1 MGLTLKNFY
10 IPSKPYITKKLD
22 HATLSKLLDSSS
34 FVVDGIYMITGG
46 LERNINLFEEESIGD
61 YKITAYVKVDYAYAG
76 PARAQVKNIKPFKKL
91 IHRRPAYTFRIN
103 LYDSNQVIVY
113 SFAQKYTRI
122 NQLIDSIDIQYSALN
137 QFFTDV
143 NLETK

>member
-1 MGLTLKNFY
+1 VGLTLKNFY

-46 LERNINLFEEESIGD
+46 LERNIDLFEEESIGD
-61 YKITAYVKVDYAYAG
+61 YKIKAYVKIDYAYAG
-76 PARAQVKNIKPFKKL
+76 QARAQVKNIKPFKKL
-91 IHRRPAYTFRIN
+91 IHRRPSYTLRIN
-103 LYDSNQVIVY
+103 IYNSNQVIVY
-113 SFAQKYTRI
+113 SFVQKYTRI
-122 NQLIDSIDIQYSALN
+122 NQLLDSIDTQYQGLN
-137 QFFTDV
+137 QFFTGV